1 MTPTTCHRPTNT
13 GPQTRPGCVSY
24 RASINLNTLTS
35 RGVTPSLTTIF
46 VSEFIG
52 TALLLLL
59 GIGVGCNQNLKKSF
73 GNGPNWLLTSFGWGF
88 AVFVGASVAWKS
100 GAQLNPAVTIGL
112 AMSDSSSQDWDTV
125 PIYITAQVL
134 GAMFGAVLAYLLYK
148 KQFDT
153 NEDNTSTG
161 GLFYTSASVPAVGW
175 NLLSEAIAT
184 FVLVYWVLASSPF
197 IAGTGDSPPEFGNAA
212 LGYAGVAFTVIA
224 VGASLGGATGYA
236 INPARDFGPRFAYW
250 LLPIK
255 GKGSSNWGYAWIA
268 ITGPIIG
275 GALAALFFNLVNA

>member
-1 MTPTTCHRPTNT
+1 MNP
-13 GPQTRPGCVSY
+13 SY
-24 RASINLNTLTS
+24 S
-35 RGVTPSLTTIF
+35 TIF

-59 GIGVGCNQNLKKSF
+59 GIGVGCNQNLKRAF
-73 GNGPNWLLTSFGWGF
+73 GYGPSWLLTSIGWGF

-100 GAQLNPAVTIGL
+100 GAQLNPAVTI
-112 AMSDSSSQDWDTV
+112 AITMSDSSNQAWNVV
-125 PIYITAQVL
+125 PVYIAAQVL
-134 GAMFGAVLAYLLYK
+134 GAMVGALLAYLLYK

-153 NEDNTSTG
+153 NPDNTQTG
-161 GLFYTSASVPAVGW
+161 GLFYTSASVPAAGW

-184 FVLVYWVLASSPF
+184 FVLIYWVLASSPF

-236 INPARDFGPRFAYW
+236 INPARDFGPRLVYW
-250 LLPIK
+250 LLPLR

-268 ITGPIIG
+268 ILGPIIG
-275 GALAALFFNLVNA
+275 AVVAALLFNVVNA